1 MAEPVTLQTLLT
13 YLTLI
18 SVPVGVVYHILTL
31 RNTKR
36 NQELTLETRQAQL
49 FMQVASQSI
58 SDPEFMKA
66 WMRIR
71 AGDWETYE
79 ELTEW
84 QKDPKNMD
92 ASLRVGGLLESLAV
106 LVKEELINIRLVDHL
121 MANIVIDYWRK
132 YGPALTEILETGGME
147 GEMEVEYLYQTL
159 KEYRENRS
167 PR

>member
-1 MAEPVTLQTLLT
+1 MAEPMSLQTLLT

-36 NQELTLETRQAQL
+36 NQALTLETRQAQL
-49 FMQVASQSI
+49 FMQVASQSV

-71 AGDWETYE
+71 QAEWKTYE

-84 QKDPKNMD
+84 QKDPQALD
-92 ASLRVGGLLESLAV
+92 DSLRVGGLLENLAV
-106 LVKEELINIRLVDHL
+106 LVKEELISIRFVDHL
-121 MANIVIDYWRK
+121 MANIVIDYWGK
-132 YGPALTEILETGGME
+132 YGPALKEIFETGGLE
-147 GEMEVEYLYQTL
+147 GGMEVEYLYQTL
-159 KEYRENRS
+159 KEYRKNR
-167 PR
+167 